1 MTTSGLENGNLV
13 LHRSFAASANDVW
26 ASITVSE
33 RLARWYGT
41 WTGDPD
47 AGFVMVT
54 MNAEADEV
62 AAGRYDIT
70 ECDPP
75 HFLSIELND
84 ENFHWRLRI
93 ELTETNGLTT
103 LTFIQTDIDPN
114 TAGDIAAGWRWYL
127 DRLGASIDGTTP
139 PTLDDFE
146 STYLD
151 T

>member
-1 MTTSGLENGNLV
+1 MITSGLEDGNLV
-13 LHRSFAASANDVW
+13 LHRTFTASADDVW
-26 ASITVSE
+26 ASITESD

-41 WTGDPD
+41 WTGDPG

-62 AAGRYDIT
+62 APARYDIV

-75 HFLSIELND
+75 HLLLIDLKD

-93 ELTETNGLTT
+93 ELTEADGLTT
-103 LTFIQTDIDPN
+103 LTFVQTDIDPD
-114 TAGDIAAGWRWYL
+114 AVGDIAAGWRWYL
-127 DRLGASIDGTTP
+127 DRLGASIDGATP
-139 PTLDDFE
+139 PTLNDFE